1 MAVKIISEPA
11 EEKPKPKIKII
22 SEPKPLPH
30 SDPGFYSRLKG
41 HYQGEVQGGLE
52 GMREGY
58 GRATAPGASP
68 WERTKGAGSA
78 ALGALRYAGSPVTAG
93 AEAILGDPVRTA
105 AAAAGAPEW
114 LQQMLG
120 DTASLGGQVAGG
132 AGLPGMIR
140 AAPAALRAAPGA
152 INDAATA
159 VGGIARQGINTVDD
173 VAKSLVE
180 GAAQRKAAKLADQAP
195 SKDVLK
201 TAGGGE
207 FQAAKALGG
216 DVRPEVLQGRVNG
229 LRDRVGAQDI
239 DLLAE
244 KTYPNARDMLEYLER
259 RSSDISSF
267 SELMGLQ
274 REARAFVKR
283 AKKAAETTGDSSDYR
298 AAQIAMKDLDDFVK
312 ELKPEDL
319 VDGNPE
325 AANAALRT
333 AKELWSRQAK
343 MDAVEDVISKAKR
356 MDDPVYLQQEFR
368 KLALDDFE
376 YQRFTPAEQKLIDEI
391 ARDSKLDRATDLIPG
406 AAKAK
411 RALDVRGANTNRMTR
426 AQELLDMIAR
436 GEADQTAKAAT
447 KAAQPTVGQRIEGIL
462 RPEPP
467 NSRNRGP
474 QRGPTAPG
482 RAPRNP

>member
-1 MAVKIISEPA
+1 MAIKIISEPA
-11 EEKPKPKIKII
+11 EEPPKKKIRIV
-22 SEPKPLPH
+22 SEPLPLPH

-41 HYQGEVQGGLE
+41 HYQTEVNEGLDSA
-52 GMREGY
+52 REGY

-68 WERTKGAGSA
+68 WERAKGAGSA

-93 AEAILGDPVRTA
+93 AETLLGDPTRTVA
-105 AAAAGAPEW
+105 RNAGAPEW

-120 DTASLGGQVAGG
+120 TTASVGGQVVGG
-132 AGLPGMIR
+132 AALPGLIR
-140 AAPAALRAAPGA
+140 ELPAAARAAPGA
-152 INDAATA
+152 INEAATA
-159 VGGIARQGINTVDD
+159 VGGLARKGINTVDD
-173 VAKSLVE
+173 VAKSILE
-180 GAAQRKAAKLADQAP
+180 GAAQRKAAKLADQPP
-195 SKDVLK
+195 SKEVLK

-216 DVRPEVLQGRVNG
+216 DVKPEVLQNRINT

-259 RSSDISSF
+259 RAQDVSSF
-267 SELMGLQ
+267 SDLMGLQ
-274 REARAFVKR
+274 REAGNFVKR
-283 AKKAAETTGDSSDYR
+283 AKKAAETTGDASDYR

-319 VDGNPE
+319 IDGDPKL
-325 AANAALRT
+325 ANEALRK

-343 MDAVEDVISKAKR
+343 MNAVEDVITKAKR
-356 MDDPVYLQQEFR
+356 MDDPNYLQQEFR
-368 KLALDDFE
+368 KLALDDYE
-376 YQRFTPAEQKLIDEI
+376 YGRFTPAEQKLIDEI

-436 GEADQTAKAAT
+436 GEADQMSKAAT
-447 KAAQPTVGQRIEGIL
+447 KAAQPSAAQRIENVL

-467 NSRNRGP
+467 NSRNPGI

-482 RAPRNP
+482 RAPRKP